1 MFRTGGYPDR
11 LAGRLPGLHLQRPD
25 VAAAALPGGGGGA
38 GGGPAALLHPGRYYL
53 HYIYSIYISTPP
65 SCCTSSAPSTRGPS
79 TACPRTP
86 PSWSG
91 SSRGASSWSSSMSS
105 SSSIHVDDAVW
116 TSILYDPVYR
126 CGPLTAIPRP
136 AELRTWHRRVARH
149 EARIKEGRDSKPP
162 PLPPQQSVFSR

>member
-1 MFRTGGYPDR
+1 MHEGAQLDIYSISTVYYI
-11 LAGRLPGLHLQRPD
+11 LSTLYLQYLHII
-25 VAAAALPGGGGGA
+25 
-38 GGGPAALLHPGRYYL
+38 LHPCRYYL
-53 HYIYSIYISTPP
+53 QYIYSIYSIYQYISTPP

-105 SSSIHVDDAVW
+105 SSSIHVDAVW
-116 TSILYDPVYR
+116 TSILYDLVP
-126 CGPLTAIPRP
+126 CFSPLTAIPRP